1 MNSRIQ
7 ELHEASVKIGEVTA
21 PIAEAI
27 GTGGAAVALVNVAI
41 QILVQ
46 THPKAEIVR
55 WLRHQADQLEVSD
68 IASAGGN
75 A

>member
-1 MNSRIQ
+1 MNSRI
-7 ELHEASVKIGEVTA
+7 EALHEASVKIGEVAA

-27 GTGGAAVALVNVAI
+27 GTGAAAIALLNVTI

-46 THPKAEIVR
+46 THPKAEIVS
-55 WLRHQADQLEVSD
+55 WLRHQADVLETSDVS
-68 IASAGGN
+68 SAGGH